1 MRLFALLIATALLF
15 GCAATRDE
23 VKYEKLVWLNDGR
36 LLFQKAVNHYS
47 GETLSGSDSEFY
59 AIAADGSGEQRLNY
73 SCYPYF
79 SPGAKYIATI
89 KGATVTIYQG
99 SERLVYKTFDPTGE
113 TIAALDWN
121 PAEDG
126 FAYVTGSGRLRY
138 VTKDNTGDCFLA
150 ADAEAVIWNSGSK
163 IVFAFNDGSQS
174 RLGLIGPD
182 GSGRVDIDSTL
193 TVGSPSRSKG
203 TGEIIYGSIPQ
214 KLTRID
220 ISGSPKYGGT
230 MIYPFEGSNPTVSG
244 DGLKVAYT
252 DANSARIYVCNSDGS
267 GVKQLK

>member
-1 MRLFALLIATALLF
+1 MLF
-15 GCAATRDE
+15 GCAASRDE

-36 LLFQKAVNHYS
+36 LLFQKTVNHYS
-47 GETLSGSDSEFY
+47 GETKSGSDAEFY

-73 SCYPYF
+73 GHYPYF
-79 SPGAKYIATI
+79 SPGAKYIAAI
-89 KGATVTIYQG
+89 NGSTVTIYQG

-113 TIAALDWN
+113 TITALDWN

-150 ADAEAVIWNSGSK
+150 ASAEAVIWNAGSK
-163 IVFAFNDGSQS
+163 LVFIFNDGSQN
-174 RLGLIGPD
+174 RLGLIAPD
-182 GSGRVDIDSTL
+182 GTGRVDIDSTL

-230 MIYPFEGSNPTVSG
+230 MIYPFEGSNPSVSG

-267 GVKQLK
+267 GVKQIK